1 MTMKKVLI
9 VEDEKPLQLAV
20 KMKLEKKSVDTLTA
34 RSGDEAWRHLKQDPD
49 IGAIWLDHY
58 LLGDV
63 SGLDIAARVK
73 DDENLKKIPI
83 FVVSNTATDDKVQSY
98 LHLGVDKYYTKAHT
112 EIDKVVG
119 EVIETLNQ
127 T

>member
-1 MTMKKVLI
+1 MKKVLI

-20 KMKLEKKSVDTLTA
+20 KLKLEKKGIVTLTA
-34 RSGDEAWRHLKQDPD
+34 RSGDEAWQHLKQDPE
-49 IGAIWLDHY
+49 IEAIWLDHY
-58 LLGDV
+58 LLGEV

-73 DDENLKKIPI
+73 DDQTLKNIAI
-83 FVVSNTATDDKVQSY
+83 FVVSNTATDEKVKSY

-112 EIDKVVG
+112 VLDKVVD
-119 EVIETLNQ
+119 EVIETLDK